1 MHFQKREQNMKH
13 SDPSTVRNSSVDL
26 WRPTRR
32 AFLAGAAAAMAAPYI
47 VPASSRGADG
57 RAAPSERIGIGHIG
71 MGSRGNDHLKT
82 FVQNPGVQS
91 VAICDPFEKKREAAK
106 KYVETQYAGQAGK
119 GDYKGC
125 MTTSDF
131 RQVLALPGVDAIV
144 CAAPEFWHA
153 LVGAGAVAAGKDVYG
168 EKALTLTIGQ
178 GRSLVSAVRRHAR
191 IFQAGTQ
198 QRSDRNFR
206 FACELAR
213 NGYLGKLKTVK
224 VSVPGGRALP
234 NAEPKPVP
242 PDLDYEMWLGP
253 APLTPYN
260 DLKCSFNW
268 YFINDYCIGWIQSW
282 GVHHVDI
289 ALWGAPAFT
298 ASTLEVEGKA
308 VFPTEGIADTSISW
322 EVECRTPEGLRMVFT
337 SESEA
342 HPHGC
347 RFEGDKGWV
356 HVVRGG
362 IKAEPE
368 SLLKVALGPNDE
380 HLYESRDHHANFLE
394 CIKSR
399 RDPAAPVE
407 ACHAATTATI
417 VCDIA
422 TRVGRKLT
430 WDWKA
435 EKFAGDDAANRF
447 LTRPMRAP
455 WSL

>member
-1 MHFQKREQNMKH
+1 MKH
-13 SDPSTVRNSSVDL
+13 SDPSTARNTVADL
-26 WRPTRR
+26 WHPTRR
-32 AFLAGAAAAMAAPYI
+32 KFLVGAAAALAAPYI
-47 VPASSRGADG
+47 VPATSLGKEGSV
-57 RAAPSERIGIGHIG
+57 APSERIGTGHVG
-71 MGSRGNDHLKT
+71 MGGRGNDHLRALI
-82 FVQNPGVQS
+82 QNPGVQ
-91 VAICDPFEKKREAAK
+91 VLAVCDPFEKKREDAK
-106 KYVETQYAGQAGK
+106 KFVENRYARQADK

-125 MTTSDF
+125 LATSDF
-131 RQVLALPGVDAIV
+131 RQVLARPDVDAIV
-144 CAAPEFWHA
+144 VATPEFWHA

-168 EKALTLTIGQ
+168 EKALTLTIAE
-178 GRSLVSAVRRHAR
+178 GRALVSAVRRHAR

-213 NGYLGKLKTVK
+213 NGYLGKLRTVK
-224 VSVPGGRALP
+224 VAVPGGRALP

-253 APLTPYN
+253 APWTPYN

-268 YFINDYCIGWIQSW
+268 YFIYDYCIGWIQSW

-308 VFPTEGIADTSISW
+308 VFPTEGQADTSISW
-322 EVECRTPEGLRMVFT
+322 EVECRTPDGLRMLFT
-337 SESEA
+337 DES
-342 HPHGC
+342 HQPHGC

-368 SLLKVALGPNDE
+368 SLLKATIGPNEE
-380 HLYESRDHHANFLE
+380 HLYESKGHHENFLE

-407 ACHAATTATI
+407 ACHAATTASI

-422 TRVGRKLT
+422 TRLGRKLT

-435 EKFAGDDAANRF
+435 EKFTGDDAANRF
-447 LTRPMRAP
+447 ISRPMRAP

>member
-1 MHFQKREQNMKH
+1 VKH
-13 SDPSTVRNSSVDL
+13 SGLSPVRNTAAEP

-32 AFLAGAAAAMAAPYI
+32 TLLAGAAAALAAPYI
-47 VPASSRGADG
+47 VPAASLGKEG
-57 RAAPSERIGIGHIG
+57 RAAPSERIGTGHVGIGE
-71 MGSRGNDHLKT
+71 RGTAHLRSL
-82 FVQNPGVQS
+82 VQNPGVQ
-91 VAICDPFEKKREAAK
+91 VLAVCDPFEKKREAAK
-106 KYVETQYAGQAGK
+106 KFAETAYAAQVAK

-125 MTTSDF
+125 LATSDF
-131 RQVLALPGVDAIV
+131 RQVLARPDVDAVIY
-144 CAAPEFWHA
+144 AAPEFWHA
-153 LVGAGAVAAGKDVYG
+153 LIGASAVAAGKDVYG
-168 EKALTLTIGQ
+168 EKALTLTMAE
-178 GRSLVSAVRRHAR
+178 GRALVSAVRRHAR

-213 NGYLGKLKTVK
+213 NGYLGKLQTVK
-224 VSVPGGRALP
+224 VSVPGGRSLP
-234 NAEPKPVP
+234 NAEPKPPP

-253 APLTPYN
+253 APWTPYN
-260 DLKCSFNW
+260 DLKCSYNW

-289 ALWGAPAFT
+289 ALWGAPALT
-298 ASTLEVEGKA
+298 TSTLEVEGKA
-308 VFPTEGIADTSISW
+308 VFPTEGLADTSISW

-337 SESEA
+337 DQS
-342 HPHGC
+342 HQPHGC

-368 SLLKVALGPNDE
+368 SLLKVTLGPNEE
-380 HLYESRDHHANFLE
+380 HLYESRDHHGNWLE

-399 RDPAAPVE
+399 RDPVAPVE

-422 TRVGRKLT
+422 TRLGRKVK

-435 EKFAGDDAANRF
+435 EKFIGDDAANRF
-447 LTRPMRAP
+447 LSRPMRAP